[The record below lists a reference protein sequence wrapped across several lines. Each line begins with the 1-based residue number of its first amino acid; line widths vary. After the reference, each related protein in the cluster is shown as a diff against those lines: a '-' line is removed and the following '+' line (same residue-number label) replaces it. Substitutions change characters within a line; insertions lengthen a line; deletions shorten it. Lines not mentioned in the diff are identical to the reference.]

1 MKACELAHTA
11 KVHII
16 LKGAYSAIITPEG
29 KCYFNQTGNPGMAT
43 GAAEMY

>member
-16 LKGAYSAIITPEG
+16 LKGAYSAIITPKANVTSTKPVIPVWQQE
-29 KCYFNQTGNPGMAT
+29 
-43 GAAEMY
+43 AAETY